1 MTQLEVRPLSRA
13 VGAEILGLNLLNP
26 VSDAQIAEIR
36 KIWLQHSV
44 VFFREQPLEP
54 GAFQAFAQRFGE
66 IIEYPF
72 VKGLP
77 DFPLIVPVLKLP
89 HEKHNFGGVWHTDT
103 TYLQEP
109 PMATML
115 IARELPPVGGDTLF
129 ASNYAAFEGL
139 SPALQDTL
147 RTLKGVNSSAKA
159 AVTHS
164 REDRLADSATD
175 KGRSELNSEHPVVR
189 THPVSGRRGIYV
201 NENFTTRI
209 IELAPDKGAEVLS
222 FLTSHVAR
230 PEFRVR
236 WEWKQYDLAFW
247 DNRLTQHFAFADYLP
262 HRRVMHRATILGD
275 KPFR

>member
-1 MTQLEVRPLSRA
+1 MQVERLTPAIGGLVSGIDLCEPITPAQRD
-13 VGAEILGLNLLNP
+13 EILDSLVKHHVLFFENQPLTPRQHRDLAAKFGALHVHP
-26 VSDAQIAEIR
+26 VYPHVSDVE
-36 KIWLQHSV
+36 
-44 VFFREQPLEP
+44 
-54 GAFQAFAQRFGE
+54 E
-66 IIEYPF
+66 IIILDTHVDNP
-72 VKGLP
+72 P
-77 DFPLIVPVLKLP
+77 D
-89 HEKHNFGGVWHTDT
+89 NDSWHTDVPFI
-103 TYLQEP
+103 ESP
-109 PMATML
+109 PMGCL
-115 IARELPPVGGDTLF
+115 LSARELPPTGGDTMWT
-129 ASNYAAFEGL
+129 SCAAAYD
-139 SPALQDTL
+139 ALDDEYKSLIENLTAEHDI
-147 RTLKGVNSSAKA
+147 AKA
-159 AVTHS
+159 FPESHYGKTPEA
-164 REDRLADSATD
+164 RAQLAAARL
-175 KGRSELNSEHPVVR
+175 KNPPMIHPVVR

>member
-1 MTQLEVRPLSRA
+1 MQAKQLTPAIGA
-13 VGAEILGLNLLNP
+13 V
-26 VSDAQIAEIR
+26 VSDIDLCKPLTSAQCSELLALLVEHHVLFFEKQPVTPR
-36 KIWLQHSV
+36 QHRDLAAS
-44 VFFREQPLEP
+44 F
-54 GAFQAFAQRFGE
+54 GALHVHPVYPHISDVEE
-66 IIEYPF
+66 IIILDTNVDNP
-72 VKGLP
+72 P
-77 DFPLIVPVLKLP
+77 D
-89 HEKHNFGGVWHTDT
+89 NDSWHTDVPFI
-103 TYLQEP
+103 ESP
-109 PMATML
+109 PMGCL
-115 IARELPPVGGDTLF
+115 LSARELPPSGGDTMWT
-129 ASNYAAFEGL
+129 SCAAAYD
-139 SPALQDTL
+139 ALDDDYKLLIEHLTAEHDI
-147 RTLKGVNSSAKA
+147 AKA
-159 AVTHS
+159 FPESHYGKTPEA
-164 REDRLADSATD
+164 RAQLAAARQ
-175 KGRSELNSEHPVVR
+175 KNPPMIHPVVR